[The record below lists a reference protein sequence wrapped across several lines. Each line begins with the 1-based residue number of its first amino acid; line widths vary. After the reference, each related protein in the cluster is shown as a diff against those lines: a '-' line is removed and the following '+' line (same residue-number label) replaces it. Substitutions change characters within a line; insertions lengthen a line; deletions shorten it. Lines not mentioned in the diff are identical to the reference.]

1 MLLPWGGES
10 RALDKVIRCYAG
22 KDGKIIGDYNDNSL
36 INTTVYECELP
47 DGTVK

>member
-1 MLLPWGGES
+1 MLLPWGGEL

-22 KDGKIIGDYNDNSL
+22 KDGNIIGYYNDNSL
-36 INTTVYECELP
+36 MNTTVYEYEFP